1 MYSDTKAKLV
11 AENRELRAEVERLR
25 GVVND
30 LGEMLGDVRKQRDAA
45 TARAEASEKEALEYI
60 DYRNQAV
67 ISRNAMERRLEAAEA
82 LVAGL
87 RGALEEA
94 RKDSERLD
102 WLEAH
107 PRIIVAA
114 TGYRG
119 AKDSWYWR
127 DETDAL
133 ATHETAT
140 LRAAIDSARGT
151 K

>member
-1 MYSDTKAKLV
+1 MSFNNPIWWA
-11 AENRELRAEVERLR
+11 
-25 GVVND
+25 
-30 LGEMLGDVRKQRDAA
+30 RDAVGILRQSGCTDHA
-45 TARAEASEKEALEYI
+45 DAVLAVCER
-60 DYRNQAV
+60 QAQ
-67 ISRNAMERRLEAAEA
+67 LEAELA
-82 LVAGL
+82 
-87 RGALEEA
+87 EA

>member
-1 MYSDTKAKLV
+1 MYSDTEAKLV

-25 GVVND
+25 GVSSMPPDYVKNVIRASR
-30 LGEMLGDVRKQRDAA
+30 GDRKKMREAI
-45 TARAEASEKEALEYI
+45 ARA
-60 DYRNQAV
+60 
-67 ISRNAMERRLEAAEA
+67 EAAEA